1 VIYLITVNVI
11 GEVRVLRD
19 NIKGGALTETTF
31 LILLATCNPIHG
43 YGIMQFIE
51 TETKG
56 RVTLGAGTLYGAIN
70 TLQKKGWIEPIGN
83 SQNDV
88 KKDYIITQLGKQVA
102 ADEQRRLVE
111 ISHLA
116 EKVLGGISA

>member
-1 VIYLITVNVI
+1 MINVI

-19 NIKGGALTETTF
+19 NIKGGALNETTF

-51 TETKG
+51 TETKA

-70 TLQKKGWIEPIGN
+70 TFILRQNRLNWCGQKRGTGLSFILFPVFGGVMPRQKSRRSRGGQRMFHFP
-83 SQNDV
+83 
-88 KKDYIITQLGKQVA
+88 KQK
-102 ADEQRRLVE
+102 
-111 ISHLA
+111 SFY
-116 EKVLGGISA
+116 